1 MTLYIASLEP
11 FSCPDR
17 SYGVMVSTRDSES
30 LDPGSTPGRT
40 FIFIFDPFWLA
51 KTKVG
56 LLPARLE
63 LATAGS

>member
-1 MTLYIASLEP
+1 MS
-11 FSCPDR
+11 DR